1 MDPIGANPN
10 QPKPANLLT
19 AKQVAELLQW
29 NPYTIV
35 KKAEKGDLPGFKL
48 GREWRFR
55 QAIRAGRRQLGQ
67 RGRDN
72 MTRFGRAPDA
82 PSARYRT

>member
-1 MDPIGANPN
+1 MDPIGANHS

-19 AKQVAELLQW
+19 AKQVAEMLQW

-55 QAIRAGRRQLGQ
+55 PEDITAWIEEKRNGGPR
-67 RGRDN
+67 
-72 MTRFGRAPDA
+72 
-82 PSARYRT
+82 